1 MFGGFLAGAGARTF
15 QLDFMSENLTFKV
28 LYGHGPR
35 RIRPVRVRNPQR
47 FGETMLVLPPALRK
61 RAIRKRYRK
70 PMRAHTRPKYFRGR
84 RLAGTDLYAA
94 PDLGGLDA
102 LGMSDAPDEISIDSF
117 ALQPEGPPGEV
128 GDVELQA
135 TLEAI
140 VYVTDEPVTAQQIAQ
155 ALELP
160 AAKVTE
166 LLEKLAAEYGEA
178 HHGVSIRNVA
188 GGYKMATK
196 PECHEGVRRFVR
208 AQKPPLKLSMAA
220 LETLAMV
227 AYKQPITSPEILE
240 IRGVQ
245 GAGVLKTLLDKKLIT
260 TAGRKNV
267 VGRPMMYKT
276 TREFLIQFGLNSVS
290 ELPTLKEFEELKN
303 LAFSEAE
310 EIEKAE
316 VGKPR
321 YEKYAE
327 QAAALDAYAESAA
340 GDSDEIGDAAEPVA
354 DNASGGEEA
363 GPEFV
368 PDDSSEGPKE

>member
-1 MFGGFLAGAGARTF
+1 
-15 QLDFMSENLTFKV
+15 MSETFTLQV
-28 LYGHGPR
+28 LSGLGPR
-35 RIRPVRVRNPQR
+35 RTRPARVRNPRR

-61 RAIRKRYRK
+61 RAIRKRDRK
-70 PMRAHTRPKYFRGR
+70 PMRPHTRPRYFRGR
-84 RLAGTDLYAA
+84 RLAGVDLFAG
-94 PDLGGLDA
+94 PERGDLDA
-102 LGMSDAPDEISIDSF
+102 IGAGDAGAEISIDAF
-117 ALQPEGPPGEV
+117 ALQAEGPAGNV
-128 GDVELQA
+128 GDVELRA

-160 AAKVTE
+160 TAKVTE
-166 LLEKLAAEYGEA
+166 LLEKLAAEHGEA

-316 VGKPR
+316 VGQPR
-321 YEKYAE
+321 YAEYAE
-327 QAAALDAYAESAA
+327 HAAALDAYAESASGESGEIEATPRPEQDA
-340 GDSDEIGDAAEPVA
+340 GKDEA
-354 DNASGGEEA
+354 DESASGSGA
-363 GPEFV
+363 
-368 PDDSSEGPKE
+368 DSSGEAEKG